1 MYVEADC
8 NLSSGEAL
16 VRQFLYG
23 MRFFEKEFGVRN
35 KILWLPDVF
44 GYSAAL
50 PQIMDKCGIKY
61 FMTTKIS
68 WNEVNKMP
76 YDTFMK

>member
-1 MYVEADC
+1 
-8 NLSSGEAL
+8 
-16 VRQFLYG
+16 

-68 WNEVNKMP
+68 WNEVQQNAVR
-76 YDTFMK
+76 YFHVGRY